1 LKIISGDHPATVAA
15 LARDAGVPGAGR
27 AISGLELD
35 ASGPLEHA
43 VNGHTVF
50 GRISPDQKSR
60 IVEALQ
66 RQDRYVAMI
75 GDGVN
80 DVPALKRSEVAI
92 SMRTSSAVTRS
103 ISDIILLE
111 DSFSALPAAF
121 SEGRRI
127 RSGMQATMRI
137 FLVRTLSVSI
147 VISAVALLSS
157 EFPLTPRHTA
167 LLSALTVGIPAFCL
181 ALWARPAPTSTYLIP
196 SSLPF
201 VAPAALLLGVMGT
214 AVFELAL
221 ESEDVDT
228 ARTALTIAATIAGVL
243 LLPFADDDA
252 ALWMRWRG
260 VVNALQNAL
269 LAAAMLVLLVLVAV
283 FGPLRDFYELSSI
296 DAQVAGIV
304 AGGVVFWLAALA
316 ASWAVLEHAPSFSD
330 ARSQQPP

>member
-1 LKIISGDHPATVAA
+1 
-15 LARDAGVPGAGR
+15 
-27 AISGLELD
+27 
-35 ASGPLEHA
+35 
-43 VNGHTVF
+43 
-50 GRISPDQKSR
+50 
-60 IVEALQ
+60 
-66 RQDRYVAMI
+66 
-75 GDGVN
+75 
-80 DVPALKRSEVAI
+80 
-92 SMRTSSAVTRS
+92 VTRS

-147 VISAVALLSS
+147 IISAVALLSS

-167 LLSALTVGIPAFCL
+167 LLSALSVGIPAFFL
-181 ALWARPAPTSTYLIP
+181 ALWARPAATSTYLIP

-221 ESEDVDT
+221 ESDDIDT

-252 ALWMRWRG
+252 GLWMRWRG
-260 VVNALQNAL
+260 LVNAARNAL
-269 LAAAMLVLLVLVAV
+269 LAGAMLVLLALTASI
-283 FGPLRDFYELSSI
+283 GPLREFYELEPMRLEMWFTTGVG
-296 DAQVAGIV
+296 VAAWVI
-304 AGGVVFWLAALA
+304 ALA
-316 ASWAVLEHAPSFSD
+316 AVWVLLE
-330 ARSQQPP
+330 RSGRLPTIDPKNGR